1 MNKRSTLKLWK
12 AQCSP
17 VKSSINSFVSP
28 ITTQSTLCNA
38 QTLTQLS
45 IRIFCGSGS
54 MYLSAQ
60 WTKPP
65 QSPVFCLRP
74 YLKDSPSSNYRA
86 FFQALIS
93 KGRKFGGL
101 VFWAGHDLGFSR
113 LGDGFEG
120 GGCDHQSE
128 SSNSCHHFSKG
139 GRGDG
144 MQSGHIMQSH
154 ISYNH
159 RGCVVVLFLFWTF
172 FVGSQRT
179 QVVATMAKCAK
190 TCFWFPL
197 VAVHFLAWERKDKC
211 HNTQFK
217 TTSGYK
223 KTETQKNCSDH
234 FNSELIHADSE
245 WKTPPRLKSV
255 WNCA

>member
-1 MNKRSTLKLWK
+1 MFACEEFNQFFCVPHYQQK
-12 AQCSP
+12 
-17 VKSSINSFVSP
+17 
-28 ITTQSTLCNA
+28 STLCNA
-38 QTLTQLS
+38 QTLTQLC

-60 WTKPP
+60 RTKPP

-101 VFWAGHDLGFSR
+101 VFWAAHDLGFSN
-113 LGDGFEG
+113 LGDGSG

-128 SSNSCHHFSKG
+128 SFNSCHHFSKG

-159 RGCVVVLFLFWTF
+159 RCCVVNDNLSSFFYFGHKLSQPWRDVRKHVFGFLWLQCIF
-172 FVGSQRT
+172 
-179 QVVATMAKCAK
+179 
-190 TCFWFPL
+190 
-197 VAVHFLAWERKDKC
+197 
-211 HNTQFK
+211 
-217 TTSGYK
+217 
-223 KTETQKNCSDH
+223 
-234 FNSELIHADSE
+234 
-245 WKTPPRLKSV
+245 
-255 WNCA
+255 

>member
-1 MNKRSTLKLWK
+1 MWLLWPSDALCCISMNKRSTLKLWK

-28 ITTQSTLCNA
+28 ITTQSTLCTA
-38 QTLTQLS
+38 QTLTEPS
-45 IRIFCGSGS
+45 IRIFCGSDS

-113 LGDGFEG
+113 LGDGSGG

-139 GRGDG
+139 GREDG

-179 QVVATMAKCAK
+179 QLFATLAKCAK

-197 VAVHFLAWERKDKC
+197 VAVHFLAWERKKIPQY
-211 HNTQFK
+211 T
-217 TTSGYK
+217 
-223 KTETQKNCSDH
+223 
-234 FNSELIHADSE
+234 I
-245 WKTPPRLKSV
+245 
-255 WNCA
+255 